1 MTNALYLLKLEWLK
15 VKNYMPFLVLSA
27 MYIVL
32 LPLFMAS
39 HMLDEVEK
47 VCSHVAIIKNGNL
60 LMTGEVGSLLNKD
73 MTIEIAAQNNEIL
86 RGVLSEASFISSIET
101 KPNFLIIQV
110 KEGYSTYDVNQLA
123 IQKGIVLTH
132 LNERKRRLEEEFL
145 QITSKN

>member
-1 MTNALYLLKLEWLK
+1 
-15 VKNYMPFLVLSA
+15 
-27 MYIVL
+27 
-32 LPLFMAS
+32 MAS
-39 HMLDEVEK
+39 HILDEVEK

-73 MTIEIAAQNNEIL
+73 ITIEIAAQNNEIL
-86 RGVLSEASFISSIET
+86 RGVLSEASFVSNIEI
-101 KPNFLIIQV
+101 KPNFLIIQI
-110 KEGYSTYDVNQLA
+110 KEGYSTFDVNHLA